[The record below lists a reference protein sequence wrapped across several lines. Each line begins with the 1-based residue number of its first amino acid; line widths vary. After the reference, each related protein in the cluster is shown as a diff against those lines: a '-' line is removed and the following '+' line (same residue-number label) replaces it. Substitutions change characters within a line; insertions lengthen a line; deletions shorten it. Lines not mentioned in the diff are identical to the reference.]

1 MIPTAG
7 WCFMWYDFSACCKKT
22 EPVKA
27 DDTLLFINA
36 MIQNI
41 AKCTFLDI
49 FLFWIKKID
58 NGQDSYN

>member
-1 MIPTAG
+1 MNLAG
-7 WCFMWYDFSACCKKT
+7 VAKKT
-22 EPVKA
+22 KPAKA
-27 DDTLLFINA
+27 DDTLRFINA